1 MIYIYRICSDFV
13 LCVYL
18 RGTMMEITT
27 YMLLIAFGIAFV
39 MGAVVNKTNFCT
51 MGAVSDWVNMGDK
64 NRLRSWMLA
73 IAAALIGV
81 LILEGTGVASVD
93 STLPPYRAE
102 GFAWLRFIVG
112 GLMFGIGMT
121 LASGCG
127 NKTLIRIGGGNAK
140 SIFVLIVAGM
150 FAYFM
155 SKTAFYEV
163 LFHPWVVAT
172 TIDLGAYN
180 INGQDLG
187 SITAAITGKEV
198 EISRSFIGAI
208 FAALLVAIIFKSA
221 EFRKQYEHI
230 FSGLVVGAAVIAAW
244 YFTGGAMGD
253 EWKETAEF
261 LDEIP
266 VGVATQSLTFINPM
280 GETFFYAMS
289 PSNTLLI
296 SFGMAALAGIIV
308 GSFVYAVLSKS
319 FRFEWF
325 SSVSD
330 FLQHLIGATLMGI
343 GGVLAMGCT
352 IGQGITGVSTLS
364 IGSMLALVSIVFGS
378 ALTMKIQYYKM
389 MHEDDATFIKALLS
403 SLVDLKL
410 LPSKLRQLENF

>member
-1 MIYIYRICSDFV
+1 
-13 LCVYL
+13 
-18 RGTMMEITT
+18 MEITT

-73 IAAALIGV
+73 IAVALIGV
-81 LILEGTGVASVD
+81 LILEGTSMASVD

-102 GFAWLRFIVG
+102 GFAWLRFIIG
-112 GLMFGIGMT
+112 GMAFGIGMT

-140 SIFVLIVAGM
+140 SIVVLIIAGM

-155 SKTAFYEV
+155 SKTSFYEV

-172 TIDLGAYN
+172 TIDLSSYD
-180 INGQDLG
+180 INSQDLG
-187 SITAAITGKEV
+187 ALASAVTGQEV
-198 EISRSFIGAI
+198 ETSRSVFGAI
-208 FAALLVAIIFKSA
+208 FSIILIGIIFKSS

-230 FSGLVVGAAVIAAW
+230 FSGLVVGSAVIAAW
-244 YFTGGAMGD
+244 YFTGGSLGD

-261 LDEIP
+261 LDEVP
-266 VGVATQSLTFINPM
+266 VGVATQSFTFINPM

-296 SFGMAALAGIIV
+296 SFGMAALAGVIV
-308 GSFVYAVLSKS
+308 GSFVYALFSGS

-325 SSVSD
+325 SSIND
-330 FLQHLIGATLMGI
+330 FLQHLVGATLMGI

-410 LPSKLRQLENF
+410 LPAGMRKLENF